1 MEIDNKNMD
10 PGTLAA
16 FADIYQKVKILN
28 ESVLKL
34 IDILMTNRMITY
46 PQANEILRLI
56 AEQISD
62 EEERKNHLPVPLSAR
77 DPHRSFLWRR
87 WKGNRQEIIIFWVF
101 RGCVDHPSRE

>member
-1 MEIDNKNMD
+1 MD

-56 AEQISD
+56 SDQISD
-62 EEERKNHLPVPLSAR
+62 EEERKKLKEYLENNE
-77 DPHRSFLWRR
+77 
-87 WKGNRQEIIIFWVF
+87 KGLLL
-101 RGCVDHPSRE
+101 

>member
-1 MEIDNKNMD
+1 MEIDNKNNMD

-56 AEQISD
+56 SDQISD
-62 EEERKNHLPVPLSAR
+62 EEERKKLKEYLENNE
-77 DPHRSFLWRR
+77 
-87 WKGNRQEIIIFWVF
+87 KGLLL
-101 RGCVDHPSRE
+101 